1 MKQTYFCTM
10 GLLALV
16 LMAANAKAGATNF
29 TLAQTAKP
37 ITRTYPGVDA
47 SILGIRTGM
56 TVSQAEAVAKKS
68 YSKERPGSA
77 FPLSFFFTGGKFQ
90 TKPLVPYVSFSKQ
103 TAQGGDYLS
112 LYVTTPATGS
122 TVYYIT
128 RNINFN
134 AGTANVPLYPPIDAI
149 RASLIKKYGPPSY
162 QEKIGPAAVQT
173 GVPGQAGKLVLA
185 WVFSKDS
192 RLTCQSRSCV
202 GPMMQQESMNLG
214 ESKPQYDQFLQQ
226 MCGTSAGSP
235 AVFKI
240 VATID
245 ASGKGKTT
253 ADVVTVFMWDAQA
266 CVDDGDQVFDQFHAA
281 VAKRT
286 KPKPQA
292 SLPGASESVPPGS
305 GPLSFYGDIGGVIG
319 NQSSTVVHPSS
330 LMLTENGSVAL
341 IHLQWSDWGKGIA
354 RATGVWSAS
363 SCTPNCAAGKR
374 MTSPARLTLWSPGLV
389 SGHWVYRCFQI
400 DPRHPKRDISDRA
413 CIQGDGYNSLPQ

>member
-1 MKQTYFCTM
+1 MKQTHFCTM

-16 LMAANAKAGATNF
+16 LMAANAKAATENF

-68 YSKERPGSA
+68 YSKETPGSA
-77 FPLSFFFTGGKFQ
+77 VPLSFFFTGGKFQ
-90 TKPLVPYVSFSKQ
+90 TKPLVPYVAFSKQ
-103 TAQGGDYLS
+103 TAHAGDYLT
-112 LYVTTPATGS
+112 LYFTTPATDS
-122 TVYYIT
+122 TIYYIT

-134 AGTANVPLYPPIDAI
+134 AGGANGTLPPIDAI
-149 RASLIKKYGPPSY
+149 TASLIKKYGPASY
-162 QEKIGPAAVQT
+162 QEKIGASAVQS
-173 GVPGQAGKLVLA
+173 GVPGQEGKLVLA
-185 WVFSKDS
+185 WIFNKDS
-192 RLTCQSRSCV
+192 RLSCQSRTCV
-202 GPMMQQESMNLG
+202 GRMIQGEAMNLG
-214 ESKPQYDQFLQQ
+214 ESKPQYDQFLRQ

-253 ADVVTVFMWDAQA
+253 ADGVTVSMWDAQA
-266 CVDDGDQVFDQFHAA
+266 CVDDGDQVFNQFNAA
-281 VAKRT
+281 VAQLT

-305 GPLSFYGDIGGVIG
+305 GPLSFYGDIGNGIG
-319 NQSSTVVHPSS
+319 NQSSTLVRPSR
-330 LMLTENGSVAL
+330 LLLTEDGSVAL
-341 IHLQWSDWGKGIA
+341 LHLQWSDWGKGIA

-363 SCTPNCAAGKR
+363 SCTPNCAAGKPT
-374 MTSPARLTLWSPGLV
+374 TSPARLTLWSPGLV

-400 DPRHPKRDISDRA
+400 DPRHPKRDIYDRA
-413 CIQGDGYNSLPQ
+413 CIQGDGYNSLPK